1 MNEEYE
7 NQSMITCIG
16 NKRKLIPNIK
26 DIIEKDIL
34 PLIQKDKLNI
44 VDGFSGSSIVSRAL
58 SQYSET
64 IYSNDIEKY
73 SYIITYCFLVKPT
86 SSQQNLIQKHIH
98 TMNELVDNGPYYEG
112 IITELY
118 SPKDTQN
125 PKEGERCFYTREN
138 AIIIDTLRKYID
150 DSVPKELFNYCIAPL
165 LIKASIHANTSGV
178 FRGFHKNKNTK
189 LGAWGGTKG
198 DDTGRIMG
206 KIKLDVPIWSNLK
219 YNSRIYNNDIN
230 EVIEQLPNTIDLIYY
245 DPPYNQHPYGSNY
258 FMLNV
263 IIENRMPED
272 ISKISGI
279 PKYWKRSNYNYEKK
293 AFTSMKEL
301 IDKSIEKTKY
311 ILLSYNNEGIIK
323 PDEWNKIFE
332 PYNVT
337 RYESLYDT
345 FKGSRNLRERN
356 NKVIEIM
363 YLISKKE

>member
-1 MNEEYE
+1 
-7 NQSMITCIG
+7 
-16 NKRKLIPNIK
+16 
-26 DIIEKDIL
+26 
-34 PLIQKDKLNI
+34 
-44 VDGFSGSSIVSRAL
+44 
-58 SQYSET
+58 
-64 IYSNDIEKY
+64 
-73 SYIITYCFLVKPT
+73 
-86 SSQQNLIQKHIH
+86 
-98 TMNELVDNGPYYEG
+98 
-112 IITELY
+112 
-118 SPKDTQN
+118 
-125 PKEGERCFYTREN
+125 
-138 AIIIDTLRKYID
+138 
-150 DSVPKELFNYCIAPL
+150 
-165 LIKASIHANTSGV
+165 
-178 FRGFHKNKNTK
+178 
-189 LGAWGGTKG
+189 
-198 DDTGRIMG
+198 MG

-230 EVIEQLPNTIDLIYY
+230 EVIEQLPNTIDLIYD

-323 PDEWNKIFE
+323 PDEWTKIFE

-337 RYESLYDT
+337 RYEYLYDT